1 MRRLSSSSGDC
12 LHFCS
17 LLWFSHC
24 LADSAVSANT
34 YTDILSFFPVVPVDL
49 GLGLY
54 RIFS

>member
-24 LADSAVSANT
+24 LADTAVSANT